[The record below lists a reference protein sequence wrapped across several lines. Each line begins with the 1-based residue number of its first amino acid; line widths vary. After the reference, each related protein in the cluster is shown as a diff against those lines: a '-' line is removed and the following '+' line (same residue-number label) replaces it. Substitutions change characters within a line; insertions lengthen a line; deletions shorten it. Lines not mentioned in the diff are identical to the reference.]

1 MSSLDGPKTVPPF
14 LSRVSKKVSK
24 QQLREM
30 ASFQAILA
38 DIWCKFIAFS
48 IFLAILP
55 HTEGGLLSTK
65 PDRSDQLEL
74 LEFHKEA
81 FCGQQQI
88 RDGLESYIS
97 SILRNEQ
104 QGVRIIIPNEF

>member
-1 MSSLDGPKTVPPF
+1 MAPF
-14 LSRVSKKVSK
+14 QVILENCKCKFS
-24 QQLREM
+24 
-30 ASFQAILA
+30 AFAFAILL
-38 DIWCKFIAFS
+38 
-48 IFLAILP
+48 LAILP

-88 RDGLESYIS
+88 RDGLENYIS

-104 QGVRIIIPNEF
+104 QGVRTRI

>member
-1 MSSLDGPKTVPPF
+1 
-14 LSRVSKKVSK
+14 
-24 QQLREM
+24 M
-30 ASFQAILA
+30 ALFQVIFKNCKCRFSAFAI
-38 DIWCKFIAFS
+38 F
-48 IFLAILP
+48 FLAILP

-88 RDGLESYIS
+88 RDGLENYIS

-104 QGVRIIIPNEF
+104 QGVRTRI

>member
-1 MSSLDGPKTVPPF
+1 MTPLQV
-14 LSRVSKKVSK
+14 
-24 QQLREM
+24 
-30 ASFQAILA
+30 LA
-38 DIWCKFIAFS
+38 DIWCIAFV
-48 IFLAILP
+48 IFLP
-55 HTEGGLLSTK
+55 HSEGGLLSTK

-88 RDGLESYIS
+88 RDGLENYIS

-104 QGVRIIIPNEF
+104 QGVSQRK